1 MSKVTKFLGN
11 VVGGIFGGDGD
22 MRDYQHA
29 ARLFTDDY
37 MRLAPKVEFL
47 YHVYFDINKAAA
59 RSPGAGIGWSKS
71 EPNIE
76 VGMLVKACQVPGV
89 NVNTEVKNQYGKKTN
104 VQTQV
109 QYTPINITFHD
120 DNVNMVSGMWQQYFK
135 NYYADSN
142 YPDELSRQ
150 PAYNGAATQSD
161 GGSRGKQ
168 GAGQAP
174 YSFGYDSYTAGHFF
188 NKISI
193 YQLSRHRFFEYTLI
207 NPIISSWQGP
217 QLNSSSSSP
226 ADNQM
231 TLIYEGI
238 KYAEGRVS
246 KNNPDGFA
254 QLHYD
259 STPSPL
265 SILGGGSASLFGNT
279 GVLAGGLD
287 VFGDLMDPN
296 VTSNP
301 LALLGTAI
309 KAKNTYENAKK
320 LTKQGVKSEITSIAT
335 GAITNT
341 IEDTVQIAGLNK
353 VDQTQAVKVETQD
366 TVVAN
371 SKDIQIKAETNAN
384 ENASYFTPVET
395 SRLKELGV
403 SKGTTGLGSFNTVIN
418 GNTSITL
425 GDGSVQAFQNAINNS
440 DNGITYQAGDAELLH
455 KNYVYI
461 QRDVDAKT
469 TVAVE

>member
-59 RSPGAGIGWSKS
+59 RSPGAGIGWAKS

-120 DNVNMVSGMWQQYFK
+120 DNINMVSGMWQQYFK

-150 PAYNGAATQSD
+150 PAYNGAATKSD

-238 KYAEGRVS
+238 KYAEGTVS

-353 VDQTQAVKVETQD
+353 VGQTQAVKVETQD

-371 SKDIQIKAETNAN
+371 SKDIQNKAETNTV
-384 ENASYFTPVET
+384 ENNSYFTPAET

-403 SKGTTGLGSFNTVIN
+403 AEGTTGIGSFDLTIN
-418 GNTSITL
+418 GQYIVGQ

-440 DNGITYQAGDAELLH
+440 DNGVTYQAGDAELLN
-455 KNYVYI
+455 KNYEYV
-461 QRDVDAKT
+461 QRGT
-469 TVAVE
+469 TALTVVPVQ